1 MLVLVDVDAVMPVV
15 ALFVD
20 AVTEVPPVLVEI
32 VFPLSLGRTAE
43 IEWL

>member
-20 AVTEVPPVLVEI
+20 AVTEVPPALVEI

-43 IEWL
+43 IE